1 MPVHVDK
8 IPALGDNYIY
18 MLHWGENALVIDPG
32 ESESVIKALDGKR
45 LRAILN
51 THHHSDH
58 VDGNC
63 ALKKRTGAEVIA
75 PDDGAIPGRDRIVRP
90 KEKFQIGP
98 YKFEVIATPGHTKGH
113 VAFYMP
119 DEGILFSGDTLFVS
133 GCGRL
138 FEGTP
143 KEMFN
148 SMKQLKKLPKE
159 TLIYCGHEYSE
170 KNLNFAKSELAK
182 KRLKKGPPYVPSTL
196 EAELEYNPFLQAGSV
211 EEFKELRERR
221 DNY

>member
-18 MLHWGENALVIDPG
+18 MLTWGENALVVDPG
-32 ESESVIKALDGKR
+32 ESESVLKALGQKR

-63 ALKKRTGAEVIA
+63 TLKRETGAEVIA
-75 PDDGAIPGRDRIVRP
+75 PLDGSIPGRDRIVRA
-90 KEKFQIGP
+90 KDQFQIGP

-113 VAFYMP
+113 VVYYMP
-119 DEGILFSGDTLFVS
+119 EEKVLFSGDTLFVA

-138 FEGTP
+138 FEGTY
-143 KEMFN
+143 KEMFHSLN
-148 SMKQLKKLPKE
+148 TLKTLPKE
-159 TLIYCGHEYSE
+159 TLIYCGHEYSL
-170 KNLNFAKSELAK
+170 KNLSFAASEEAK
-182 KRLKKGPPYVPSTL
+182 KRLAKGAPYVPSTL
-196 EAELEYNPFLQAGSV
+196 EEELLYNPFLQAKTV
-211 EEFKELRERR
+211 EEFKKIRCER